1 MKKDEFFKKYLFFI
15 LCSIIVVGAASY
27 YFHVKD
33 LKENTSTIIIDNIA
47 KVVSLQTTAAEKETN
62 KVKTTTSTVPNRA
75 ATLPP
80 TESTTLELMLD
91 INSAGAEE
99 LKQLNGIGEK
109 LADEIISYRQEHGR
123 FRNIEEIMN
132 VKGIGEKIFMGIKN
146 NIFVID
152 PVYETETNIPY
163 NDDISFEITEHT
175 STLEELTPID
185 INTAD
190 AEVLML
196 LPHVDED
203 IASRI
208 IDFRNKNERFSNEYE
223 LLLIEGL
230 TRNEVSDIIKY
241 IEIKKTT

>member
-1 MKKDEFFKKYLFFI
+1 MKKDEFFRKYLFFI

-33 LKENTSTIIIDNIA
+33 LKENTSTIIIDNTA
-47 KVVSLQTTAAEKETN
+47 KVVSLQTTAAEKKN
-62 KVKTTTSTVPNRA
+62 NIIITTTETIPPRIA
-75 ATLPP
+75 ASPQ
-80 TESTTLELMLD
+80 TESTISVLMLD
-91 INSAGAEE
+91 INSAGPEE
-99 LKQLNGIGEK
+99 FRQLSGIGEK

-132 VKGIGEKIFMGIKN
+132 VKGIGEKIFAEIKN
-146 NIFVID
+146 YIFVID

-163 NDDISFEITEHT
+163 NDDISLEITEHT

-208 IDFRNKNERFSNEYE
+208 IDFRNKNEGFSNEYE